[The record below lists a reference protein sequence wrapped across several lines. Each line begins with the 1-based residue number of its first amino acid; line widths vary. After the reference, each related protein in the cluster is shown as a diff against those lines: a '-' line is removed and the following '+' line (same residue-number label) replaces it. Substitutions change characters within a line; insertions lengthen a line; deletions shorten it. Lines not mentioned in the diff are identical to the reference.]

1 MKGIKAVI
9 FDFDGVLVE
18 SVDVKTRAFAEMYRS
33 YGGEIERAVISYHLE
48 HGGRSRHEKFRH
60 YEEQLL
66 GQPLS
71 SDREKK
77 LADTFSRKVKEA
89 VVDAP
94 FVPGAYQFL
103 LNYHEKLSLFVA
115 SGTPEEELKEIISRR
130 DMSRFFVSIH
140 GAPARK
146 AEIIRNICEL
156 NGFNSNFVLMVGDSR
171 TDYEGAAAAGVSF
184 IGRVPGN
191 KPVFPSHI
199 PVIPDLTTLHQYCL
213 K

>member
-1 MKGIKAVI
+1 MKGVKAVI

-33 YGGEIERAVISYHLE
+33 YGEEIEKLVIAHHLE
-48 HGGRSRHEKFRH
+48 HGGLSRYEKFRY

-66 GQPLS
+66 GQPFS
-71 SDREKK
+71 SDKEKR
-77 LADTFSRKVKEA
+77 LADNFSRKVKDA
-89 VVDAP
+89 VVEAP

-130 DMSRFFVSIH
+130 DISRFFVSIH
-140 GAPARK
+140 GAPAKK
-146 AEIIRNICEL
+146 AEILRNICEL
-156 NGFNSNFVLMVGDSR
+156 YKFDNTFVLMVGDSQ
-171 TDYEGAAAAGVSF
+171 TDYEGAAVAGIPF
-184 IGRVPGN
+184 IGRVRGN
-191 KPVFPSHI
+191 KPVFPPHI
-199 PVIPDLTTLHQYCL
+199 PVIPDLTTLHQYL